1 MTVKSVLMQLA
12 LAAALLPQTAFA
24 ERGRDGQ
31 VNILYWQ
38 APSIMNPYLSG
49 GIKDIEA
56 ASIVLE
62 PLARYDA
69 VGEMIPWLA
78 EEIPTLEN
86 GGLSEDLRRITWQ
99 LREGLLWS
107 DATPVTSADVKFTWQ
122 YCTAEGGGCAQ
133 IESFDGI
140 AAIATPDAQTAVIT
154 FSEPQP
160 FPYNAFVGAQAPV
173 LQAAQFGDCLGP
185 RAPQCTQANFN
196 PIGTG
201 PFTVTEFRP
210 NDVIRFDANPLYRE
224 PDKPAFAS
232 VLLKGG
238 TDAEAAARAVL
249 ETGQFD
255 YAWNL
260 QLSPVVLDRMTA
272 SGKGHIVSGF
282 STLMER
288 VVFNLTDP
296 SADLGPE
303 RSTTAHP
310 HPVLSDADLRRALSM
325 AIDRDLLAE
334 IGYGVAGRPTC
345 NILSAPEIYAS
356 SANDACLAQKLDEAR
371 ALLDAAGW
379 APGPDGVRVKD
390 GVRLSLLFQTSTNA
404 VRQDFQLLIKQWWE
418 DIGAEVELRN
428 IDPGVFFGSDPG
440 SPDTYQKF
448 HADVQ
453 MFANQ
458 FVGTDPEAY
467 MAGWSCSRIPGPDNQ
482 WQGSNVTRFCDP
494 AYDAL
499 VAQLRRT
506 AGLKERARIVRQ
518 MNDTLVQSHAI
529 VPLLDRGRLSGHVA
543 SLGGVEMNP
552 WDSELWNI
560 AEWYR
565 ITE

>member
-1 MTVKSVLMQLA
+1 MTVKSVLMRLA
-12 LAAALLPQTAFA
+12 FAAALLPQAAFA

-49 GIKDIEA
+49 GIKDIEP

-62 PLARYDA
+62 PLARYDT
-69 VGEMIPWLA
+69 VGEMVPWLA
-78 EEIPTLEN
+78 KEIPTLEN
-86 GGLSEDLRRITWQ
+86 GGVSEDLRQITWQ

-107 DATPVTSADVKFTWQ
+107 DATPVTSADVQFTWE

-140 AAIATPDAQTAVIT
+140 AAIDTPDAQTVVIT

-272 SGKGHIVSGF
+272 SGKGHVVSGF

-288 VVFNLTDP
+288 IVFNLTDP
-296 SADLGPE
+296 SADLGPK
-303 RSTTAHP
+303 RSTKAHP

-325 AIDRDLLAE
+325 AIDRDLLVE
-334 IGYGVAGRPTC
+334 IGYGAAGRPTC

-356 SANDACLAQKLDEAR
+356 SANDACLVQDLDAAR

-379 APGPDGVRVKD
+379 EPGPDGVRVKD
-390 GVRLSLLFQTSTNA
+390 GLRLSLLFQTSTNA

-440 SPDTYQKF
+440 NPDTYQKF

-458 FVGTDPEAY
+458 FVGTDPEA
-467 MAGWSCSRIPGPDNQ
+467 
-482 WQGSNVTRFCDP
+482 
-494 AYDAL
+494 
-499 VAQLRRT
+499 
-506 AGLKERARIVRQ
+506 
-518 MNDTLVQSHAI
+518 
-529 VPLLDRGRLSGHVA
+529 
-543 SLGGVEMNP
+543 
-552 WDSELWNI
+552 
-560 AEWYR
+560 
-565 ITE
+565 